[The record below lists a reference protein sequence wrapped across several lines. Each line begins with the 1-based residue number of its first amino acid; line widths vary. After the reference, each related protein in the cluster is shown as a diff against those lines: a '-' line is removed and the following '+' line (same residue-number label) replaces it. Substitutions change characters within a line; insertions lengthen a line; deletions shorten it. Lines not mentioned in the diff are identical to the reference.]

1 MLGFL
6 PVVGVLFDVADG
18 ILYISEGNYLQA
30 AISFASAL
38 PVVGSAVSAVSKG
51 TKLCR
56 AGKLMARSLALTEKM
71 VVAANTMYETGKCAI
86 DAYFAYE
93 NSGGKINGDVVK
105 SAVGAVVMGGLTAFG
120 IHGAANKVD
129 NLSRAISDPTGC
141 FVAGTQ
147 VPTVDGYKN
156 IEDIEVG
163 DQVYSENPYTGE
175 KGYKKVVET
184 YIKEKHT
191 IVYLKVNNETIETT
205 SEHPFWVEEEN
216 AFVKAEDLEVGD
228 TLRLRDGETVTLE
241 GIESKTSEDITK
253 VYNFQVADWHTYY
266 VTDMDILVHNNC
278 VGLADGV
285 GDVASGF
292 EKWLNRGEKNNKVYT
307 GIRGGEAVYTGI
319 TKQTL
324 MARLYQHNHIGGKNF
339 SRLEEM
345 YGGLTRNQARA
356 LEQYGIENG
365 PSGDNKIFS
374 IGKKNK
380 YYKQAMK
387 WAEEYIE
394 NHKGE

>member
-1 MLGFL
+1 
-6 PVVGVLFDVADG
+6 
-18 ILYISEGNYLQA
+18 
-30 AISFASAL
+30 
-38 PVVGSAVSAVSKG
+38 
-51 TKLCR
+51 
-56 AGKLMARSLALTEKM
+56 MARSLALTEKM

-105 SAVGAVVMGGLTAFG
+105 GVAGAVVMGGLTAFG

-205 SEHPFWVEEEN
+205 NEHPFWVEEEN

-266 VTDMDILVHNNC
+266 VTDMDMHFQMRKTYILC
-278 VGLADGV
+278 
-285 GDVASGF
+285 
-292 EKWLNRGEKNNKVYT
+292 
-307 GIRGGEAVYTGI
+307 
-319 TKQTL
+319 
-324 MARLYQHNHIGGKNF
+324 
-339 SRLEEM
+339 SR
-345 YGGLTRNQARA
+345 
-356 LEQYGIENG
+356 
-365 PSGDNKIFS
+365 
-374 IGKKNK
+374 
-380 YYKQAMK
+380 
-387 WAEEYIE
+387 
-394 NHKGE
+394 

>member
-1 MLGFL
+1 
-6 PVVGVLFDVADG
+6 
-18 ILYISEGNYLQA
+18 
-30 AISFASAL
+30 
-38 PVVGSAVSAVSKG
+38 
-51 TKLCR
+51 
-56 AGKLMARSLALTEKM
+56 M
-71 VVAANTMYETGKCAI
+71 VVAANTIYETGKCAI

-93 NSGGKINGDVVK
+93 NSGGKLNGDVVK
-105 SAVGAVVMGGLTAFG
+105 GVAGAVVMGGLTAFG
-120 IHGAANKVD
+120 IHVAANKVD

-175 KGYKKVVET
+175 KGYKKVVEI
-184 YIKEKHT
+184 YVKEKHT

-205 SEHPFWVEEEN
+205 NEHPFWVEEEN

-278 VGLADGV
+278 VGLADSVGGSDLYHSANAEYVDVMKRDGFKINYPTSVKAFSNNRFGMGV
-285 GDVASGF
+285 YLGDSPAIVLAERPGGIIL
-292 EKWLNRGEKNNKVYT
+292 KVQADLGKNLNVVNRGVIGEEDYELTHAIARGARKHGYNSITFLSKAARDQGFT
-307 GIRGGEAVYTGI
+307 GINTVIFEP
-319 TKQTL
+319 
-324 MARLYQHNHIGGKNF
+324 KNVVI
-339 SRLEEM
+339 SEVI
-345 YGGLTRNQARA
+345 Q
-356 LEQYGIENG
+356 
-365 PSGDNKIFS
+365 
-374 IGKKNK
+374 
-380 YYKQAMK
+380 
-387 WAEEYIE
+387 
-394 NHKGE
+394 

>member
-1 MLGFL
+1 
-6 PVVGVLFDVADG
+6 
-18 ILYISEGNYLQA
+18 
-30 AISFASAL
+30 
-38 PVVGSAVSAVSKG
+38 
-51 TKLCR
+51 
-56 AGKLMARSLALTEKM
+56 M

-93 NSGGKINGDVVK
+93 NSGGKLNGDVVK
-105 SAVGAVVMGGLTAFG
+105 GVAGAVVMGGLTAFG

-141 FVAGTQ
+141 FVAGTK

-205 SEHPFWVEEEN
+205 NEHPFWVEEEN

-278 VGLADGV
+278 ISPGV
-285 GDVASGF
+285 GDVV
-292 EKWLNRGEKNNKVYT
+292 ET
-307 GIRGGEAVYTGI
+307 GIIAKNGIKIRGFTHME
-319 TKQTL
+319 
-324 MARLYQHNHIGGKNF
+324 
-339 SRLEEM
+339 
-345 YGGLTRNQARA
+345 
-356 LEQYGIENG
+356 
-365 PSGDNKIFS
+365 
-374 IGKKNK
+374 
-380 YYKQAMK
+380 
-387 WAEEYIE
+387 
-394 NHKGE
+394 

>member
-1 MLGFL
+1 M
-6 PVVGVLFDVADG
+6 
-18 ILYISEGNYLQA
+18 

-71 VVAANTMYETGKCAI
+71 VVAAN
-86 DAYFAYE
+86 
-93 NSGGKINGDVVK
+93 
-105 SAVGAVVMGGLTAFG
+105 
-120 IHGAANKVD
+120 KVD

-141 FVAGTQ
+141 FVAGTK

-184 YIKEKHT
+184 YVKEKHT

-205 SEHPFWVEEEN
+205 NEHPFWVEEEN

-278 VGLADGV
+278 ISPADGSKTNV
-285 GDVASGF
+285 FDTVEYGNKTSGL
-292 EKWLNRGEKNNKVYT
+292 ENHHGILNVWAKHNINGYKSRAKKAPT
-307 GIRGGEAVYTGI
+307 IAL
-319 TKQTL
+319 TKQ
-324 MARLYQHNHIGGKNF
+324 QHNATKTIYRDWLFETTGKKVGGKVEWTNISARDIKSLSERMF
-339 SRLEEM
+339 DAANVPMSARNDYYRKFNQYIYGLE
-345 YGGLTRNQARA
+345 N
-356 LEQYGIENG
+356 
-365 PSGDNKIFS
+365 
-374 IGKKNK
+374 
-380 YYKQAMK
+380 
-387 WAEEYIE
+387 
-394 NHKGE
+394 

>member
-1 MLGFL
+1 
-6 PVVGVLFDVADG
+6 
-18 ILYISEGNYLQA
+18 
-30 AISFASAL
+30 
-38 PVVGSAVSAVSKG
+38 
-51 TKLCR
+51 
-56 AGKLMARSLALTEKM
+56 
-71 VVAANTMYETGKCAI
+71 MYETGKCAI

-93 NSGGKINGDVVK
+93 NSGGKLNGDVVK
-105 SAVGAVVMGGLTAFG
+105 GVAGAVVMGGLTAFG

-205 SEHPFWVEEEN
+205 NEHPFWVEEEN

-278 VGLADGV
+278 MGLADRVGV
-285 GDVASGF
+285 AVERKGWKLGDPIDNLTRAVKKPAWSTVR
-292 EKWLNRGEKNNKVYT
+292 KRYWKNEVMNNAENYSEENCSRMKKGLAPQQYNEITGKVESMELHHVIPQRT
-307 GIRGGEAVYTGI
+307 KLPGINNINNLKPVWPDEHEVIDPYRFT
-319 TKQTL
+319 
-324 MARLYQHNHIGGKNF
+324 GGK
-339 SRLEEM
+339 
-345 YGGLTRNQARA
+345 
-356 LEQYGIENG
+356 
-365 PSGDNKIFS
+365 
-374 IGKKNK
+374 
-380 YYKQAMK
+380 
-387 WAEEYIE
+387 
-394 NHKGE
+394 